1 MDSSSR
7 TLIPIYTSKGDA
19 EAFLAYPYIYNRLGD
34 WIGFVT
40 PKREVYSVLGYY
52 VGVFSDDFRIIGK
65 RTTNTLKPRLKPP
78 PIPGKVYPPATIPLA
93 PMMRELTHSQID
105 ILLDEPDRLHPLD
118 SGEFRDDMD

>member
-7 TLIPIYTSKGDA
+7 KLIPIYTSKGDA

-78 PIPGKVYPPATIPLA
+78 PVPGKVYPPATIPLA
-93 PMMRELTHSQID
+93 PMMRELTHSQVD

-118 SGEFRDDMD
+118 SGELRDDMN